1 MTDDKHLKDP
11 KTGDYKQCEVCG
23 QYLDANGTCPE
34 SHETPA
40 KELKGSGLM
49 EKLFPEGPGYYRN
62 NFGPGPQVVKLT
74 DQEVEQMKKEGRHCM
89 SVENAWSN
97 STESSH
103 AVKPLGPVHKVES
116 AEEAAKLLKNG
127 IPLTATNLSG
137 FPPETIED
145 ICKFYGVPPDIFRG
159 PTVEIDFKQQWQDLW
174 SCPPPTFDELAEHI
188 ESRDHVN
195 GKPNFTPLSP
205 GVNARN
211 TPRDLLRQKM
221 LGESELNMA
230 DAISHFILSTAS
242 MANNL
247 RRLIELRKLMA
258 VSCPRHALA
267 IDDAIGYTVKSIRG
281 VYRELFGKEMGE

>member
-1 MTDDKHLKDP
+1 MTDDEHLRDA
-11 KTGDYKQCEVCG
+11 KTRDYKQCEVCG
-23 QYLDANGTCPE
+23 QYLDADGTCPE

-40 KELKGSGLM
+40 KELNGSGLM
-49 EKLFPEGPGYYRN
+49 EKLFPDGPGCYRN
-62 NFGPGPQVVKLT
+62 NFGPGPAVVKLT
-74 DQEVEQMKKEGRHCM
+74 DEEVEQMKKEGRHCM

-97 STESSH
+97 SAESSH

-116 AEEAAKLLKNG
+116 AEEAMKMLESG
-127 IPLTATNLSG
+127 IPLTATNPPD
-137 FPPETIED
+137 FPPTTIED
-145 ICKFYGVPPDIFRG
+145 ICRFYGVPRDIFDPPRTG
-159 PTVEIDFKQQWQDLW
+159 SWQDMW
-174 SCPPPTFDELAEHI
+174 SSPPPGFKTVDELAEHI

-205 GVNARN
+205 GVNTRN
-211 TPRDLLRQKM
+211 TTRDLLRQKV

-242 MANNL
+242 MANSL

-258 VSCPRHALA
+258 VSCPRHALV
-267 IDDAIGYTVKSIRG
+267 IDDAIGYTVRSIRG